1 MHLFKILSI
10 AILFCFTASSQTIPS
25 DREALL
31 KGEGTGQASYGETN
45 GYPGPKH
52 ALDLKSELQLTPD
65 QVKKTEV
72 VRQGVIG
79 AATTKG
85 EEIVEAEE
93 ELEKLFKSGSINE
106 KQLRA
111 KLEQIGKLR
120 GELRFVHLQAHL
132 KMKKI
137 LTETQIAKYYDLRS
151 GSQEKHEGH

>member
-1 MHLFKILSI
+1 M
-10 AILFCFTASSQTIPS
+10 
-25 DREALL
+25 
-31 KGEGTGQASYGETN
+31 
-45 GYPGPKH
+45 
-52 ALDLKSELQLTPD
+52 KSELQLTPD

-137 LTETQIAKYYDLRS
+137 LTETQIAKYYELRTAS
-151 GSQEKHEGH
+151 PEKHEGH